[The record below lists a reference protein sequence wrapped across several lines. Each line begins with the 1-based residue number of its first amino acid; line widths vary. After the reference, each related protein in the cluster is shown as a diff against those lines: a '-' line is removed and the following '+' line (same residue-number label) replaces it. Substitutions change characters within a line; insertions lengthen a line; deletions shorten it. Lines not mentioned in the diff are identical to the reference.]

1 MRQKDRELAPR
12 RGHISNFG
20 NTTEH
25 SRTVSKFSL
34 GGPNRLTT
42 RAIRFGNGKSIRK
55 AWMERCPPWTLFEPG
70 DRLARFVDRGA
81 DRPGNKVCILPPVQ
95 PADELIRSEIAL
107 GHPFTACQGR
117 RGSNPFGDVWSRL
130 VSSDLVYFHRDGW

>member
-20 NTTEH
+20 NTTDH

-42 RAIRFGNGKSIRK
+42 RAIRFGNGESIRK
-55 AWMERCPPWTLFEPG
+55 VWMEGCPPWTLFEPD
-70 DRLARFVDRGA
+70 DRLARFVDCGA
-81 DRPGNKVCILPPVQ
+81 DRPGNKVCIFPRYNRQ
-95 PADELIRSEIAL
+95 MKLIRPEIAL
-107 GHPFTACQGR
+107 GQPFTACQRETGLE
-117 RGSNPFGDVWSRL
+117 SATS
-130 VSSDLVYFHRDGW
+130 